1 MQIPV
6 RIVLVETTH
15 PGNIG
20 AAARAMK
27 TMGLYDLAL
36 VRPRCAF
43 PSDEA
48 TARATGATDILEN
61 ARVYDSLPEAI
72 ADCGF
77 VVGTSA
83 RERAV
88 EWPTLPPRDC
98 AAQVL
103 DALDAGNRAA
113 IVFGPE
119 KYGLTNEALARCA
132 VHVRIPTNPEFSSLN
147 LAMAV
152 QLLCYE
158 LRLAALDR
166 ARADERGETSGTEP
180 QPSRVRPRLATVAE
194 LGHFYDHLDRVL
206 VESGFLRADHQR
218 QLRLKLRRIF
228 QRAALDK
235 NEVDILRGVL
245 TSLEPSRYRVERSES

>member
-1 MQIPV
+1 
-6 RIVLVETTH
+6 
-15 PGNIG
+15 
-20 AAARAMK
+20 
-27 TMGLYDLAL
+27 
-36 VRPRCAF
+36 
-43 PSDEA
+43 
-48 TARATGATDILEN
+48 
-61 ARVYDSLPEAI
+61 EAI

-147 LAMAV
+147 LGMAV
-152 QLLCYE
+152 QVLCYE

-166 ARADERGETSGTEP
+166 ARARGSETSDIEP
-180 QPSRVRPRLATVAE
+180 QPLRVRPRLATVAE
-194 LGHFYDHLDRVL
+194 LDHFYDHLDRVL
-206 VESGFLRADHQR
+206 VESGFLREDHQR

-245 TSLEPSRYRVERSES
+245 TSLEPSRYRAERSESS